1 MATGRFGSP
10 AKNMNK
16 GYGPA
21 KTSSPAK
28 QTAKQKASLPPKVVD
43 AIAAK
48 QGKSPAKQ
56 MSQLKTKSPAKKNVP
71 STTLKNGDMPA
82 NSNDGTRGLLLE
94 GGSNTGP
101 NPYKKAAKKDPKL
114 ADYVK
119 ARKTLKKGSAEW
131 NANQNKINAAYG
143 VTKRY
148 KVEAT
153 PKTEPKAEV
162 VEKKMTKTVTEATK
176 VPAAKSQRLKAKEA
190 KASADGKTR
199 KAERLS
205 RRANRVEAR
214 EENKASRVAARAARK
229 SERDNKKTVKNT
241 AKKVA
246 KKTVDSGTEF
256 KRKKVGLNMF
266 NK

>member
-28 QTAKQKASLPPKVVD
+28 
-43 AIAAK
+43 
-48 QGKSPAKQ
+48 
-56 MSQLKTKSPAKKNVP
+56 KNVP
-71 STTLKNGDMPA
+71 NTKLKSGDMPA
-82 NSNDGTRGLLLE
+82 NSNDGTRGLVLE
-94 GGSNTGP
+94 GGTNTTP
-101 NPYKKAAKKDPKL
+101 DPYKKAAKKDPKL

-143 VTKRY
+143 VAKRY

-176 VPAAKSQRLKAKEA
+176 VPAAKSQRLEAKGA

-199 KAERLS
+199 KAERLG

-229 SERDNKKTVKNT
+229 SEKDNKKTVKNT
-241 AKKVA
+241 AKEVA
-246 KKTVDSGTEF
+246 KKTVNSGTEF